1 MFSLKYAIWALM
13 AGVLIPVMAMLNARL
28 GRHLGEPLH
37 APVILFGVGLVFCV
51 ACALLITRSLPDLS
65 RLSASEPVNF
75 MGGMIVAFYVIS
87 ATMVAPH
94 FGVANFIMFAVVSQI
109 IGSVVIDH
117 FGLFGAAVRPVSG
130 LRLLGIVILVS
141 GLVITQ
147 FANSKTS

>member
-37 APVILFGVGLVFCV
+37 APVVLFGVGLVFCV
-51 ACALLITRSLPDLS
+51 VCALLVTRTLPDVT
-65 RLSASEPVNF
+65 RLGHSEPINYL
-75 MGGMIVAFYVIS
+75 GGMIVAFYVIS

-109 IGSVVIDH
+109 IGSIMIDH
-117 FGLFGAAVRPVSG
+117 FGLFGAAIRPVSG
-130 LRLLGIVILVS
+130 LRVVGVLILIC

-147 FANSKTS
+147 LAQTKNQ

>member
-37 APVILFGVGLVFCV
+37 APVVLFGVGLVFCLV
-51 ACALLITRSLPDLS
+51 CALLISRSLPDLS
-65 RLSASEPVNF
+65 RLSGSEPINF
-75 MGGMIVAFYVIS
+75 LGGMIVAFYVIS

-109 IGSVVIDH
+109 VGSVLIDH
-117 FGLFGAAVRPVSG
+117 FGLFGAAERPVSG
-130 LRLLGIVILVS
+130 LRILGLLILIS

-147 FANSKTS
+147 FAQTKSD

>member
-37 APVILFGVGLVFCV
+37 APLVLFAVGLVFCLV
-51 ACALLITRSLPDLS
+51 CSLLITRSLPDLS
-65 RLSASEPVNF
+65 RLGHSELINF
-75 MGGMIVAFYVIS
+75 GGGMIVAFYVIS
-87 ATMVAPH
+87 ATVVAPL
-94 FGVANFIMFAVVSQI
+94 FGLANFIMFAVVSQI
-109 IGSVVIDH
+109 IGSVLIDH
-117 FGLFGAAVRPVSG
+117 FGLFGAAVRPVNG

-147 FANSKTS
+147 FANAKSN